1 MIPLL
6 LFFHIGSAALLV
18 GEILFASIWLRSSL
32 SRRSDAGVTRYV
44 IATMAVTSRGIAMPA
59 FAVNL
64 ASGVALSI
72 FGDVQ
77 WSRAIWLIL
86 SIVLYTIM
94 GSLWHGTLIPLRKR
108 MALMLEGVGQ
118 GPLPADYEP
127 MARMWT
133 KVSGAVL
140 MLFLAIFALMIWRPT
155 I

>member
-1 MIPLL
+1 
-6 LFFHIGSAALLV
+6 
-18 GEILFASIWLRSSL
+18 
-32 SRRSDAGVTRYV
+32 
-44 IATMAVTSRGIAMPA
+44 MPA